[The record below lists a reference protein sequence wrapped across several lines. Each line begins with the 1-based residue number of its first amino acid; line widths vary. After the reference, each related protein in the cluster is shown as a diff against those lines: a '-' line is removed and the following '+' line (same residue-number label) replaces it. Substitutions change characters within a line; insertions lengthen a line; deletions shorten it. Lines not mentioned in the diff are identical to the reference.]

1 MNPNG
6 LVGEEPEVSVA
17 LWLFGGNQ
25 LDEFRRELRVKGQVV
40 ELESRPLETV
50 IVSRRRDDVAACR
63 HFETVAPIFTRQD
76 AEADRKHTIQVL
88 SAALNKRAP
97 KNQ

>member
-1 MNPNG
+1 MHPDG
-6 LVGEEPEVSVA
+6 LVGEEPEVSGA
-17 LWLFGGNQ
+17 LWLFGENE
-25 LDEFRRELRVKGQVV
+25 LDVLRRELRVKGQVV

-50 IVSRRRDDVAACR
+50 IAFRRRDDVTACR

-88 SAALNKRAP
+88 SAALDKRAP
-97 KNQ
+97 KNK